1 MLVMIADDSAL
12 IREGMSLVLSAAGF
26 DVIGLPNATA
36 LIARLPSTVPDVVI
50 TDIRMPPTYS
60 QEGIDAAIT
69 IRRDHPSV
77 GVLVLSQYLEA
88 AYAVRLLGSDQ
99 RGGVGY
105 LLKDRVTE
113 IPTFITSIRRV
124 AAGETVL
131 DPDVIRT
138 LIDRP
143 RVRNPLDRLTSRER
157 IVLGLMAEGWSNL
170 GIAQRLNL
178 APKTIESHI
187 GALLAKLDLDE
198 APDENRRVR
207 AVLEFLHNSGT

>member
-1 MLVMIADDSAL
+1 MVADDSAL
-12 IREGMSLVLSAAGF
+12 IREGVALVLTAAGF
-26 DVIGLPNATA
+26 DVAAFPDASSLIERLPNA
-36 LIARLPSTVPDVVI
+36 VPDVVV
-50 TDIRMPPTYS
+50 TDIRMPPTYN
-60 QEGIDAAIT
+60 QEGIDAAIA

-88 AYAVRLLGSDQ
+88 AYAVRLLDSDR

-113 IPTFITSIRRV
+113 IPAFVSAVRRV
-124 AAGETVL
+124 AAGETVV

-143 RVRNPLDRLTSRER
+143 RVRSPLDRLTARER
-157 IVLGLMAEGWSNL
+157 DVLALMAEGWSNL
-170 GIAQRLNL
+170 GIAQRLHL
-178 APKTIESHI
+178 APKTIESHV
-187 GALLAKLDLDE
+187 GALLAKLDLEE

-207 AVLEFLHNSGT
+207 AVLEFLHGPRM